1 MNAKEKRYKMGKER
15 IVFVDYARALGIF
28 LVVFAHCLQ
37 KYCDGMDFSNHFIYS
52 FHMPLF
58 FVISGFLLSLKD
70 VKIEKLP
77 RTAKRLLG
85 PYFFLER
92 ILCPFDVRA
101 ILSSTLP

>member
-58 FVISGFLLSLKD
+58 FVISGMLLSRKSINVFD
-70 VKIEKLP
+70 VKFYIQKDKAF
-77 RTAKRLLG
+77 T
-85 PYFFLER
+85 Y
-92 ILCPFDVRA
+92 
-101 ILSSTLP
+101 SSGDFRGF